1 MAVKRFF
8 FTRKNIETKKLIA
21 NQPSLTKNQ
30 IKYFDRFMVA
40 STSRLLNVFETMV
53 ALEIDSSHSS
63 LDIMPAVNIEKLEPL
78 CSEPLFVISSEMM
91 GELQGGLHLLMCSS
105 DFKTMGEVMK
115 PILKLLYLSDSDTDL
130 TTLESQKPDW
140 MKADQKPLKDDPTFH
155 GRMMD
160 ALTELGNVLFGI
172 YTKAIYLTFDLHT
185 YHSLPE
191 SSRDTD
197 QQYIQQ
203 ILSSPALLY
212 KQHLVIENEFS
223 TLNKTIKLWCLIS
236 PKQESFQEILNRI
249 G

>member
-1 MAVKRFF
+1 MDLKRFF
-8 FTRKNIETKKLIA
+8 FTRKGIETKKLIA

-30 IKYFDRFMVA
+30 IKYFDRFLVA
-40 STSRLLNVFETMV
+40 STSRVLNVLETMV

-63 LDIMPAVNIEKLEPL
+63 LEIMPAVNIEKLEPL
-78 CSEPLFVISSEMM
+78 CSEPLFVISSEMT

-105 DFKTMGEVMK
+105 DFKTMGKVMK
-115 PILKLLYLSDSDTDL
+115 PILKLLFLSESGTDL

-140 MKADQKPLKDDPTFH
+140 MKPDQKPVENDPIFH
-155 GRMMD
+155 AQMME
-160 ALTELGNVLFGI
+160 ALTELGNVLFGV
-172 YTKAIYLTFDLHT
+172 YTKAFYEIFDLHA

-203 ILSSPALLY
+203 ILSSPALRY
-212 KQHLVIENEFS
+212 NRHLVIENEFS
-223 TLNKTIKLWCLIS
+223 TLNKTIRLWCLIS
-236 PKQESFQEILNRI
+236 PEQKSFQEILNRI